1 MAVVLDEFSAAS
13 SDANGGSRLGRMS
26 SIFRRTAKVEP
37 KPEESSNGAAPSRA
51 TTSVLDQPGRHAQAR
66 QHAELAVRL
75 QPYPTLRVGESMSL
89 SVRLDQLHFF
99 DPRGQRI
106 DVGWR

>member
-1 MAVVLDEFSAAS
+1 
-13 SDANGGSRLGRMS
+13 
-26 SIFRRTAKVEP
+26 
-37 KPEESSNGAAPSRA
+37 
-51 TTSVLDQPGRHAQAR
+51 
-66 QHAELAVRL
+66 VRL